1 MWDDFIVI
9 NNIGGS
15 RGSQASS
22 MGDLFSKIK
31 TYVIEENTQDK
42 SLASTRALM
51 RHIIHTHTHT
61 KEEGKAGR
69 EKEPLGP
76 YQVFP
81 CRREAACA
89 WPND

>member
-1 MWDDFIVI
+1 MGRHFIVI

-22 MGDLFSKIK
+22 MGDPFSKIK
-31 TYVIEENTQDK
+31 MNMIEENTQDK

-51 RHIIHTHTHT
+51 RHIKHTHK

-69 EKEPLGP
+69 ETEPLGP